1 MFEWI
6 KKIHMYAGL
15 FTFSAFVIW
24 GLTGIHAVFLPPPGG
39 YTPPEISSVREVP
52 FKAAGDLDDKQL
64 AKQIYDSIEVPLAG
78 GHYNIRRD
86 DDLNLAF
93 FIFTSNGRRDVT
105 YLEDRSVVRVAHR
118 RNDLWGFLSSMHTA
132 HSRRHALSFPSRMWG
147 YYNEF
152 SNWAFVFM
160 TISGVY
166 MWLATR
172 PRLPWARL
180 SLALSIGVAVGLWVL
195 TR

>member
-15 FTFSAFVIW
+15 LTFSAFVIW
-24 GLTGIHAVFLPPPGG
+24 GVTAIHAVFLPPPGG

-52 FKAAGDLDDKQL
+52 FKAAGNLDDKQL
-64 AKQIYDSIEVPLAG
+64 AKQIYDSIDVPLAG

-118 RNDLWGFLSSMHTA
+118 RNNLWGFLSSMHTA
-132 HSRRHALSFPSRMWG
+132 HSRRHTLSIPSKMWG

-152 SNWAFVFM
+152 SNWAFLFM

-172 PRLPWARL
+172 LRLPWARL
-180 SLALSIGVAVGLWVL
+180 SIALSIAVAVGLWVL